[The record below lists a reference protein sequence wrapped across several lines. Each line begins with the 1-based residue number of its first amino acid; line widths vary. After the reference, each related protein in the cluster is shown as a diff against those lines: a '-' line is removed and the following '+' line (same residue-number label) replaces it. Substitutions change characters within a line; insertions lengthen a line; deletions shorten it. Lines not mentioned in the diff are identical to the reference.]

1 MYLMKNIVGHNLILL
16 LKRKSFN
23 YFNDER
29 ILDKKKTILVYL
41 DFLNKFMS
49 TDNDR
54 SIFAQRKQQIYGLI
68 QTLQ

>member
-16 LKRKSFN
+16 LKLKSFN

-41 DFLNKFMS
+41 YFLNKFMS

>member
-16 LKRKSFN
+16 LKLKSFN

>member
-1 MYLMKNIVGHNLILL
+1 MKNIVGHNLILL
-16 LKRKSFN
+16 LKLKSFN

-41 DFLNKFMS
+41 YFLNKFMS

>member
-1 MYLMKNIVGHNLILL
+1 MKNIVGHNLILL
-16 LKRKSFN
+16 LKLKSFN

>member
-1 MYLMKNIVGHNLILL
+1 MMKEY
-16 LKRKSFN
+16 ST
-23 YFNDER
+23 
-29 ILDKKKTILVYL
+29 KKKAILVYL